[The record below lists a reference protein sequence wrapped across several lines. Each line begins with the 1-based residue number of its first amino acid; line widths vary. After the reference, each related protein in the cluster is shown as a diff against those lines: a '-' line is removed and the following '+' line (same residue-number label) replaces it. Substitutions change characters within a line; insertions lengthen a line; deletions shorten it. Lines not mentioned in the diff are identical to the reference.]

1 MSTSLAGLK
10 DNPVTR
16 DLIVDDED
24 YADGA
29 VFQSALENAANAVA
43 NYAATMRN
51 VADNSSG
58 AAADNLRAYAD
69 RTDQMLQSVLEGIGN
84 RLEANLTRYL
94 SEIDA
99 ADSKLY

>member
-29 VFQSALENAANAVA
+29 VFQSALENAANAVSA
-43 NYAATMRN
+43 VRP
-51 VADNSSG
+51 SSRPIDG
-58 AAADNLRAYAD
+58 A
-69 RTDQMLQSVLEGIGN
+69 RT
-84 RLEANLTRYL
+84 AK
-94 SEIDA
+94 A
-99 ADSKLY
+99 